1 MASKNNNKTIN
12 VSLSNSYDWVF
23 PVIITSAGG
32 TDCWIKYPDF
42 PEYPEYI
49 LEKYDEDFIR
59 GRLVNLIYSKYDNLN
74 RVPKPNGIILDD
86 IFNSNSM
93 IKFIGINKKDIFD
106 QFNTN
111 RVNITVSIPFY
122 LNEILKNN
130 DLILDLDKLMI
141 IAILKKLN
149 LV

>member
-1 MASKNNNKTIN
+1 MASKKTNKNIN

-23 PVIITSAGG
+23 PVIITYTGD
-32 TDCWIKYPDF
+32 TECWVKYPDF
-42 PEYPEYI
+42 PEYPEYL
-49 LEKYDEDFIR
+49 LEKYDENFIR
-59 GRLVNLIYSKYDNLN
+59 GRLVNLIYSKYNNLN
-74 RVPKPNGIILDD
+74 RVPKPKDIRIDD
-86 IFNSNSM
+86 IFTKNSM

-106 QFNTN
+106 QFDTN

-130 DLILDLDKLMI
+130 DLILDLDKIMI
-141 IAILKKLN
+141 IAILQNLN

>member
-1 MASKNNNKTIN
+1 MASKKTNKKMNI
-12 VSLSNSYDWVF
+12 SLSNSYDWVF
-23 PVIITSAGG
+23 PVMITYVGD
-32 TDCWIKYPDF
+32 TECWVKYPDF

-74 RVPKPNGIILDD
+74 RVPKPKDISIKIDD
-86 IFNSNSM
+86 IFSKNTM
-93 IKFIGINKKDIFD
+93 IKLIGINKKDIFD
-106 QFNTN
+106 QFDTN
-111 RVNITVSIPFY
+111 RINITVSIPFY

-130 DLILDLDKLMI
+130 DFDLDKVMI
-141 IAILKKLN
+141 IGILKKLN

>member
-1 MASKNNNKTIN
+1 MVSKKTNKNIN

-23 PVIITSAGG
+23 PVIITYTGD
-32 TDCWIKYPDF
+32 TECWVKYPDF
-42 PEYPEYI
+42 PEYPEYF
-49 LEKYDEDFIR
+49 LEKYDENFIR
-59 GRLVNLIYSKYDNLN
+59 GRLVNLIYSKYNNLN
-74 RVPKPNGIILDD
+74 RVPKPKDIRIDD
-86 IFNSNSM
+86 IFSKNSM

-106 QFNTN
+106 QFDTN

-130 DLILDLDKLMI
+130 DLILDLDKIMI
-141 IAILKKLN
+141 IAILKNLN